1 MKVSSA
7 GSKSSP
13 KESKGRRYK
22 RPFDLL
28 ILTVAH
34 VTLLPLWI
42 LLWTSIPLLV
52 WLGDRGP
59 IFFRQQ
65 RAGKDGKIFTILK
78 FRTMVPDSASK
89 GPAWT
94 TEGDLRV
101 TAVGKILR
109 RTALDELPGVI
120 SIWKGDMSLVG
131 PRALDVEEHRVLEQE
146 IPGFA
151 GRLCVLPGLTG
162 LAQIHD
168 RMDLAQDK
176 FRYDMQ
182 YIDRMSFWLDL
193 KLLLLSVRNTLLA
206 RWDRRIGKVANLPCQ
221 PADAHLDGVDNE
233 PASPDRANT
242 LSS

>member
-1 MKVSSA
+1 MNVNSA
-7 GSKSSP
+7 GSTP
-13 KESKGRRYK
+13 PAIENKGQRYK
-22 RPFDLL
+22 RPFDLSIL
-28 ILTVAH
+28 IAAH
-34 VTLLPLWI
+34 VTLLPVWI
-42 LLWTSIPLLV
+42 LLWTLIPLLV

-65 RAGKDGKIFTILK
+65 RAGKDGKNFTILK
-78 FRTMVPDSASK
+78 FRTMVPDSDSK

-109 RTALDELPGVI
+109 RTALDELPGVV
-120 SIWKGDMSLVG
+120 SIWRGEMSLVG

-151 GRLCVLPGLTG
+151 ERLRVLPGLTG

-168 RMDLAQDK
+168 RMDIAQDK
-176 FRYDMQ
+176 FRYDLE
-182 YIDRMSFWLDL
+182 YIDRMGIWLDL
-193 KLLLLSVRNTLLA
+193 KLLFLSVHNTLLA
-206 RWDRRIGKVANLPCQ
+206 RWDRRIGKLANLPLQ
-221 PADAHLDGVDNE
+221 PTDAQLDCKDQE
-233 PASPDRANT
+233 PAIPDRANT